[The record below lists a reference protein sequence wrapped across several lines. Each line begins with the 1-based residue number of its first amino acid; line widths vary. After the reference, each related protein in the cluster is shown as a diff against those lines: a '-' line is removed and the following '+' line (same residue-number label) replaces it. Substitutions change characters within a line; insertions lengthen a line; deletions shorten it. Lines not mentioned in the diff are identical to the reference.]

1 MAGVLL
7 NGPPIWAGPQ
17 EVFLSP
23 PLMGG
28 PADKATIYAL
38 IMECSW
44 LAKLVTWYLSNWSFT
59 ADNHNEGKKLPKQA
73 RREDKAEQRMSVS
86 CRPLTV
92 ITDFKDRHI

>member
-1 MAGVLL
+1 MGSPYGL
-7 NGPPIWAGPQ
+7 GPRKFSSP
-17 EVFLSP
+17 P

-28 PADKATIYAL
+28 PADKATIYAP